1 MKRFLLDT
9 NAVITT
15 LRDGHSLIAKAIRIR
30 PFVAIHIS
38 SIVLFEL
45 YYGAFK
51 STVYKSDNIRTIDDL
66 RFQILDFDAND
77 AKYAGEIRASLAL
90 SGNMIGPFDI
100 LIAGQALSRDLTLI
114 THNVKEFQRVKGLR
128 IEDWEID

>member
-1 MKRFLLDT
+1 MNQFLLDT

-15 LRDGHSLIAKAIRIR
+15 LRDSNSLIARTIRLHS
-30 PFVAIHIS
+30 FVEISIS

-51 STVYKSDNIRTIDDL
+51 STVYKTDNVRTIDDL
-66 RFQILDFDAND
+66 CFQILDFNAND
-77 AKYAGEIRASLAL
+77 SRYAGEIRASLAL

-100 LIAGQALSRDLTLI
+100 LIAGQALSRGLTLI
-114 THNVKEFQRVKGLR
+114 THNVNEFQRVKGLHV
-128 IEDWEID
+128 EDWEK